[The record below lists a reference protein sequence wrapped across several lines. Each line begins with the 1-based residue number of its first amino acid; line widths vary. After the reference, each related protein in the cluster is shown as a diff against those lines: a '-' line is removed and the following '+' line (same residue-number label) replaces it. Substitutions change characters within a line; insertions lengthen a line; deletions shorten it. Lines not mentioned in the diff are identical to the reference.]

1 MAKYSRLR
9 PGHILAQRWFAEAG
23 FGAHADSYCRYL
35 TERGYGQGTVES
47 YFRSV
52 AHFVH
57 WISRQGNSLHEAG
70 DGLIDRFLY
79 GHLPHCH
86 CARKCKRAGSDI
98 HAAVVS
104 FLKMLGIAYTAPVSA
119 ISAVIAREIGD
130 FDRYLMEA
138 CGLADSTRAARRQH
152 VSEFLV
158 DRFAT
163 GPVNI
168 SKLAPSDVV
177 RFVQHRTLGLAPGT
191 IRSVS
196 ISLRRYFRFKASG
209 GVPTTALIGALPRVP
224 SWRLA
229 GLPDVLS
236 AGEIRQLLSA
246 FDRNNATGM
255 RDYAITRCL
264 LDLGLRRTEVA
275 RLNLEDIDWRVGTLT
290 FHGKGGR
297 IDRVPL
303 PRQTGE
309 AIAKYLRYGRPQ
321 TTRREVFVRHRPP
334 LNTEA
339 NLDIVR
345 NAVRYAAERCGLQQ
359 RVRGTH
365 IFRHTMACR
374 MTQGGTPFKEIADL
388 LRHRCLDTT
397 AIYAKADIVSL
408 RRVALPWPVRQS

>member
-1 MAKYSRLR
+1 MQTHARLK
-9 PGHILAQRWFAEAG
+9 PGHVLAQRWFATAG
-23 FGAHADSYCRYL
+23 LEPHADSYCRYL
-35 TERGYGQGTVES
+35 TKRGYGQRTVES

-57 WISRQGNSLHEAG
+57 WISRQGIGLHEA
-70 DGLIDRFLY
+70 DDALIDRFLSV
-79 GHLPHCH
+79 HLPHCR
-86 CARKCKRAGSDI
+86 CARKCKRTGSDV
-98 HAAVVS
+98 HAAVVG
-104 FLKMLGIAYTAPVSA
+104 FLEMTGTVHTAPVSTV
-119 ISAVIAREIGD
+119 SAVIAREIAD
-130 FDRYLMEA
+130 FDRYLMEV

-152 VSEFLV
+152 VSDFLV

-168 SKLAPSDVV
+168 SKLSPSDVV
-177 RFVQHRTLGLAPGT
+177 RFVQNRTLGLAPGT

-196 ISLRRYFRFKASG
+196 ISLRRYFRFKASR
-209 GVPTTALIGALPRVP
+209 GVPTTALIAALPSVP

-236 AGEIRQLLSA
+236 SEEIRQLLSA
-246 FDRNNATGM
+246 FDHNNATGM

-264 LDLGLRRTEVA
+264 LDLGLRRAEVA
-275 RLNLEDIDWRVGTLT
+275 RLTLEDIDWRAGTLT
-290 FHGKGGR
+290 FRGKGGR
-297 IDRVPL
+297 IDRLPL

-309 AIAKYLRYGRPQ
+309 AIARYLRYGRPQ
-321 TTRREVFVRHRPP
+321 STRREVFVRHRPP

-374 MTQGGTPFKEIADL
+374 MTQVGTPFKEIADL

-397 AIYAKADIVSL
+397 SIYAKVDVPSL
-408 RRVALPWPVRQS
+408 RRVALPWPGRLS